1 MLITRISPF
10 SGKENSMDLPI
21 TEEQL
26 TNWKNGMHIQHAFSH
41 LPADQ
46 REFIKTGIT
55 AEEWEEMFQDEA
67 DDV

>member
-26 TNWKNGMHIQHAFSH
+26 KLYEGGLHIQHAFPH
-41 LPADQ
+41 LDAAQ